1 MDHLLAAHCAPAL
14 AGIKPASLVS
24 CQRSQFPQLSRQLEE
39 YRRAFAP
46 KDVHFRILCACSKR
60 YLLLVYRRRLLEQ
73 CLAQEKVVTLL
84 EQFGYR
90 REESLE
96 TKLDRLARRAA
107 GQGRFPHEIGLFLG
121 YPVEDSSA
129 MAVRAVSCA
138 AVGRYM
144 AMCPVPPDSLPGL
157 PRCAA
162 PVCGG

>member
-1 MDHLLAAHCAPAL
+1 MTTLDHLLAAHCAPAL

-96 TKLDRLARRAA
+96 TKL
-107 GQGRFPHEIGLFLG
+107 GPSGPPGSGTGEI
-121 YPVEDSSA
+121 
-129 MAVRAVSCA
+129 
-138 AVGRYM
+138 
-144 AMCPVPPDSLPGL
+144 PP
-157 PRCAA
+157 
-162 PVCGG
+162 